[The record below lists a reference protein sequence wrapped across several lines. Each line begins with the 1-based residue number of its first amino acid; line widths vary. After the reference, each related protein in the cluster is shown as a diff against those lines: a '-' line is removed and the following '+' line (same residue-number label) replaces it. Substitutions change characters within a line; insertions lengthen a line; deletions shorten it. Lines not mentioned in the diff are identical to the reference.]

1 MTLGRPSLL
10 YEGFR
15 QSMINL
21 DCCIDS
27 NALSVTIEFYLKAI
41 KDAMARG
48 VTFRS
53 VTEIIRNNLPFCKE
67 MMRVGIELRHLDKV
81 KGNFSVFDN
90 KVYLATVIVKES
102 QPIPQVIVAMSQA
115 GAVIFPAIEL
125 LEMAT
130 GFGDRRLFRDRTVD
144 TSDNN
149 ILKHSPKYR
158 EYFRPRLILIITR
171 FPTDSFVVTS
181 I

>member
-1 MTLGRPSLL
+1 M
-10 YEGFR
+10 
-15 QSMINL
+15 
-21 DCCIDS
+21 
-27 NALSVTIEFYLKAI
+27 
-41 KDAMARG
+41 
-48 VTFRS
+48 
-53 VTEIIRNNLPFCKE
+53 
-67 MMRVGIELRHLDKV
+67 DKV

-158 EYFRPRLILIITR
+158 EYFRPRLIPIITR
-171 FPTDSFVVTS
+171 FRTDSFVVTS